1 MKVMS
6 NDNPAMSD
14 SVHDFI
20 VERLNLAG
28 FSFDSDHHL
37 ITADGN
43 IEYYFPNPNSVAS
56 NTVASELFPF
66 LVGIDPTKE
75 KEFSYI
81 EMPNGVIVDVFIK
94 PTNVGYDVV
103 LIDMALQ
110 RDKHQQVQQIANVVS
125 LQKDEISAENEA
137 KSKFI
142 STFSHELKTPLS
154 SILGYS
160 ELLTEQTKESTMV
173 TSNANAIH
181 RNGIYLLNLINN
193 VLEQGKAD
201 IQQTTITTSPVKLSD
216 MLDSV
221 SYLVKPLAE
230 KKKISFSI
238 HYGCP
243 EDFVLVLD
251 EQHLCQ
257 VLVNLVTNS
266 IKFSQ
271 EGFIVIEV
279 NYADNELQFVVSDTG
294 IGIPEDE
301 LATIMQPY
309 GRAKHTQ
316 HIEGAGIG
324 LSLSNT
330 LVTLMGGELTIQS
343 KLGEGT
349 AVTVNVPT
357 TNAVIA
363 SELSGDVQ
371 NSTNKQILLAEDDED
386 LVPLIAYYLEEAGYD
401 VITAL
406 SQDELRSVLKDNQP
420 DIILM
425 DHNFREANGIE
436 LTKELLESGFDGKII
451 MLTASSGEAIVKQ
464 AMGAGCVDFITKP
477 LDRDKLRNI
486 LAEHIND

>member
-1 MKVMS
+1 MKVMTD
-6 NDNPAMSD
+6 NNPAMSE

-20 VERLNLAG
+20 VERLNIAG
-28 FSFDSDHHL
+28 FSFDSNHHL

-43 IEYYFPNPNSVAS
+43 IEYYFPNPNTVTSDTEAS
-56 NTVASELFPF
+56 DLFPF
-66 LVGIDPTKE
+66 LVGIDPVTE
-75 KEFSYI
+75 KEFPYI
-81 EMPNGVIVDVFIK
+81 EMPNGVIVDAFIK
-94 PTNVGYDVV
+94 PTSAGYDVV
-103 LIDMALQ
+103 LIDMAIQ

-160 ELLTEQTKESTMV
+160 ELLTDESTDGKNI
-173 TSNANAIH
+173 SAHANAIH

-193 VLEQGKAD
+193 VLEQGRAD
-201 IQQTTITTSPVKLSD
+201 IQQTTISTSPIKLSD
-216 MLDSV
+216 LLDSV
-221 SYLVKPLAE
+221 SYLVQPLAD
-230 KKKISFSI
+230 KKKLNFSI

-271 EGFIVIEV
+271 EGFITIEV
-279 NYADNELQFVVSDTG
+279 TYTDNELEFVVSDTG
-294 IGIPEDE
+294 IGIPDDE
-301 LATIMQPY
+301 LATIMQPF
-309 GRAKHTQ
+309 GRAKHTR

-330 LVTLMGGELTIQS
+330 LVTLMGGQLSIQS

-349 AVTVNVPT
+349 AVTVRVPT
-357 TNAVIA
+357 TNAVVA
-363 SELSGDVQ
+363 SDLNGDVQ
-371 NSTNKQILLAEDDED
+371 VSDNKQVLLAEDDED
-386 LVPLIAYYLEEAGYD
+386 LVPLIGYYLEEAGYE
-401 VITAL
+401 VLVAM
-406 SQDELRSVLKDNQP
+406 SQDELRAELKNHQP
-420 DIILM
+420 AIILM
-425 DHNFREANGIE
+425 DHNFREADGIE
-436 LTKELLESGFDGKII
+436 LTKELFNNSFSGKII

-464 AMGAGCVDFITKP
+464 AMSAGCSDFITKP
-477 LDRDKLRNI
+477 IDREKLINT
-486 LAEHIND
+486 LAEHLND

>member
-1 MKVMS
+1 MKVMTE
-6 NDNPAMSD
+6 NDPAMSE

-20 VERLNLAG
+20 VERLNIAG
-28 FSFDSDHHL
+28 FSFDTEHHL
-37 ITADGN
+37 VTADGN
-43 IEYYFPNPNSVAS
+43 IEYYFPNPN
-56 NTVASELFPF
+56 TVTSDTQATDLFPF
-66 LVGIDPTKE
+66 LVGIDPTIE
-75 KEFSYI
+75 KEFPYI
-81 EMPNGVIVDVFIK
+81 EMPNGVIVDAFIK
-94 PTNVGYDVV
+94 PTGIGYDVV
-103 LIDMALQ
+103 LIDMSLQ

-160 ELLTEQTKESTMV
+160 ELLTEEDNARVNISA
-173 TSNANAIH
+173 NANAIH

-193 VLEQGKAD
+193 VLEQGRAD
-201 IQQTTITTSPVKLSD
+201 IQQTTISTSPVKLSD
-216 MLDSV
+216 LLDSV
-221 SYLVKPLAE
+221 SYLVQPLAD
-230 KKKISFSI
+230 KKKIQFSI
-238 HYGCP
+238 HYGCQ

-271 EGFIVIEV
+271 EGFVTIEV
-279 NYADNELQFVVSDTG
+279 TYADNELQFIVSDTG

-301 LATIMQPY
+301 LVTIMQPF
-309 GRAKHTQ
+309 GRAKHTR

-330 LVTLMGGELTIQS
+330 LVTLMGGELSIQS

-349 AVTVNVPT
+349 AVTVTVPT

-363 SELSGDVQ
+363 SDLNGDAKM
-371 NSTNKQILLAEDDED
+371 NDNKQILLAEDDED

-401 VITAL
+401 VLIAM
-406 SQDELRSVLKDNQP
+406 SQSELKAELANHQP
-420 DIILM
+420 AMILM
-425 DHNFREANGIE
+425 DHNFREADGIE
-436 LTKELLESGFDGKII
+436 LTKEVLESGYNGKVI

-464 AMGAGCVDFITKP
+464 AMSAGCSDFISKP
-477 LDRDKLRNI
+477 IDREKLITR
-486 LAEHIND
+486 LEEHLND

>member
-1 MKVMS
+1 MKVMT
-6 NDNPAMSD
+6 NNNPPISD
-14 SVHDFI
+14 SVNDFI
-20 VERLNLAG
+20 IERLNIAG
-28 FSFDSDHHL
+28 FSFDNDHLL

-43 IEYYFPNPNSVAS
+43 IEYYFPNPNTIAS
-56 NTVASELFPF
+56 DTVASDLFPF
-66 LVGIDPTKE
+66 LVGIDPLNE
-75 KEFSYI
+75 KEFPYI
-81 EMPNGVIVDVFIK
+81 EMPNGVIVDAFIK
-94 PTNVGYDVV
+94 PTSAGYDVV

-160 ELLTEQTKESTMV
+160 ELLNEPDKTGINIAA
-173 TSNANAIH
+173 NANAIH

-193 VLEQGKAD
+193 VLEQGRAD

-221 SYLVKPLAE
+221 SYLVKPLAD
-230 KKKISFSI
+230 KKKINFSI

-257 VLVNLVTNS
+257 VLVNLITNS

-271 EGFIVIEV
+271 EGFITIEV
-279 NYADNELQFVVSDTG
+279 NYKDNELQFIVSDTG

-301 LATIMQPY
+301 LSTIMQPF
-309 GRAKHTQ
+309 GRAKHTR

-330 LVTLMGGELTIQS
+330 LVKLMGGDLSIQS

-349 AVTVNVPT
+349 AVTVTVPT

-363 SELSGDVQ
+363 SQLNGDAQ
-371 NSTNKQILLAEDDED
+371 MSINRQILVAEDDED
-386 LVPLIAYYLEEAGYD
+386 LVPLIAYYLEEAGYE
-401 VITAL
+401 VITAM
-406 SQDELRSVLKDNQP
+406 SQDELKSELESNQP
-420 DIILM
+420 AVILM

-436 LTKELLESGFDGKII
+436 LTKELLDNGFSGKII
-451 MLTASSGEAIVKQ
+451 MLTASSGEAIIKQ
-464 AMGAGCVDFITKP
+464 AMNAGCSDFISKP
-477 LDRDKLRNI
+477 IDREKLHKI
-486 LAEHIND
+486 LAKHLND